1 MAASLNSRQDQ
12 ILIIDDSLNNLHV
25 LCATLKQAG
34 YKTRGVKNS
43 KMALISIQA
52 SAPDLILL
60 DIKMPAMDGYE
71 VCRRLKANPDIC
83 NIPVIFISAL
93 DQPIDLVKAF
103 EVGGCDYIT
112 KPFQIEEVLVRV
124 KHQLTI
130 RGLEKQLTEQNRQ
143 LQHEIEQQQI
153 AQKALQESHQKFTK
167 AFLLSPNAMAITEHP
182 QWRFVEVNEAF
193 LDMTGYAKSE
203 ILGKDPS
210 ALNLFVNQS
219 QAQRVPDLLRTHKRL
234 QNYDLIVQTKNAEE
248 RVVLLSA
255 ELLYLQDRLYS
266 LCVFNDITERQ
277 KIERE
282 RNSILNELQER
293 IELEKVTR
301 QVVERMRRTLELE
314 QIFRS
319 ITEDIR
325 QTLGCDRVVI
335 FRFNKDW
342 SGEFVAESVGKGWL
356 SILEF
361 DEKIRQPLESDRC
374 YVNLYT
380 QGQQSLLDTY
390 LRDTQGGRYRN
401 SPPYMCVTNIERSGF
416 DPCYIDLLGQFQ
428 AKAYLT
434 VPLFSDRQ
442 LWGLLACY
450 QNDNPRLWKDTE
462 INFLVEIGE
471 QLGVALNQ
479 AQLLDKARQQS
490 EELNRAIHLAEAAN
504 QTKSDFLA
512 KMTHELRTPLNAIL
526 GFTQILQQDVTLADS
541 VQEHLS
547 IIHNSGDHLLGL
559 INDVLDMAK
568 LESGGTRLNNNPFD
582 LHKFLND
589 LGMTIRF
596 QAMAKGL
603 CFQTS
608 IDSRV
613 PHFIEADEIKLRQ
626 VLLNLLD
633 NSLKFTESGT
643 IYLRVSYASSL
654 RFEVEDTGSGI
665 SPKTLSTLFSPFSNA
680 PSQEGTG
687 LGLALSQRF
696 VNLMGGQIQV
706 QTEVGEGSCFTFE
719 LPIESIHH
727 EMRSTG
733 DKERPSYRILAIGE
747 HGADRS
753 YIVHLLQSI
762 GFEVREATREAEVMA
777 LWEGWFPHLMLID
790 ISISTMDGRAIA
802 QRIRATPQGHHV
814 VIIAMIPESFDAFIN
829 LQAMEWDDCIHYPI
843 NEATL
848 IEKMAHCLQIPY
860 SSDRNSDGSHYSQ
873 ASYHPLS
880 ASTSTSLLALDPYW
894 RLPRTTDIEQ
904 LKDHLNQMPL
914 DWTEELYQAACRGSD
929 LTILQLVASIPEQF
943 QNLSDRLAGWANDFQ
958 FEQIISL
965 IEPIEISQD

>member
-1 MAASLNSRQDQ
+1 MSASLNSRQAQ

-52 SAPDLILL
+52 ALPDLILL
-60 DIKMPAMDGYE
+60 DIKMPGIDGYE

-130 RGLEKQLTEQNRQ
+130 RDLEKQLTDRNHQ

-153 AQKALQESHQKFTK
+153 AQKALQESNKKFTK
-167 AFLLSPNAMAITEHP
+167 VFLLSPNAMAITEYP
-182 QWRFVEVNEAF
+182 KCTFLEVNQAF
-193 LDMTGYAKSE
+193 LEMTGYANSE
-203 ILGKDPS
+203 VLGKDPYS
-210 ALNLFVNQS
+210 LNLFVNLS
-219 QAQRVPDLLRTHKRL
+219 QAQAISDLLKTHKKV
-234 QNYDLIVQTKNAEE
+234 QNRDIIIQTKTAEE
-248 RVVLLSA
+248 RVILLSA
-255 ELLYLQDRLYS
+255 ELIYLQDKLYS

-282 RNSILNELQER
+282 RNAILNELQER
-293 IELEKVTR
+293 VQLEKVTR
-301 QVVERMRRTLELE
+301 QVVERMRRTLDLE

-325 QTLGCDRVVI
+325 QTLRCDRVGI
-335 FRFNKDW
+335 FRFKEDW

-356 SILEF
+356 SILNC
-361 DEKIRQPLESDRC
+361 DETIKQPLESDRC
-374 YVNLYT
+374 YINLYT
-380 QGQQSLLDTY
+380 QEQQTLLDTY
-390 LRDTQGGRYRN
+390 LQETQGGRYHN
-401 SPPYMCVTNIERSGF
+401 STPYMCVSNIEQSGF
-416 DPCYIDLLGQFQ
+416 DPCYVDLLRQFQ

-434 VPLFSDRQ
+434 VPLFTDRQ

-450 QNDNPRLWKDTE
+450 QNDGPRLWKDTE

-479 AQLLDKARQQS
+479 AQLLEKARQQS
-490 EELNRAIHLAEAAN
+490 EELNRTIHLAEAAN

-526 GFTQILQQDVTLADS
+526 GFTQILQQDVTLANS
-541 VQEHLS
+541 TQEHLS
-547 IIHNSGDHLLGL
+547 IIHNSGEHLLGL
-559 INDVLDMAK
+559 INDVLEMAK
-568 LESGGTRLNNNPFD
+568 LESGSTRLNNNPFD

-589 LGMTIRF
+589 LGMTIRL
-596 QAMAKGL
+596 QAIAKGL
-603 CFQTS
+603 CFQIN
-608 IDSRV
+608 IDSQV
-613 PHFIEADEIKLRQ
+613 PQWIEADEIKLRQ

-643 IYLRVSYASSL
+643 IYLRVSYPSSL

-665 SPKTLSTLFSPFSNA
+665 STETLSTLFSPFSNA

-696 VNLMGGQIQV
+696 INLMGGQIQV

-719 LPIESIHH
+719 LPIESINSQIQ
-727 EMRSTG
+727 STS
-733 DKERPSYRILAIGE
+733 EHQHPSYRILAIGE
-747 HGADRS
+747 HGAEHN
-753 YIVHLLQSI
+753 YIVHLLQLM
-762 GFEVREATREAEVMA
+762 GFEVREATGEEEVMA
-777 LWEGWFPHLMLID
+777 LWESWFPHLMLID
-790 ISISTMDGRAIA
+790 ISISTMDSWAIA
-802 QRIRATPQGHHV
+802 QQIRATPQGRHA
-814 VIIAMIPESFDAFIN
+814 VIIATIPESFDAFIN
-829 LQAMEWDDCIHYPI
+829 LMEWDDWIDYPI
-843 NEATL
+843 NEAIF
-848 IEKMAHCLQIPY
+848 IEKIARCLQIPY
-860 SSDRNSDGSHYSQ
+860 SSDRKSDGSHYSK
-873 ASYHPLS
+873 ATNGYLS
-880 ASTSTSLLALDPYW
+880 PSSSTSLSALDPYW
-894 RLPRTTDIEQ
+894 RLRRTTDLEQ

-914 DWTEELYQAACRGSD
+914 DWTKQLYQAACRGSD
-929 LTILQLVASIPEQF
+929 LTILQLIASIPEQF